1 MKSVVNVVNELKQH
15 SIDVGSD
22 NGKIESIVNCTNGDK
37 VIGKLIANAFETV
50 GVDGVITVEES
61 KGIETSMEIVEG
73 MQFDRGYLSPHFIT
87 NVDKMSVELENPL
100 VLLYDGKLSSVNDLL
115 PLLESISQQS
125 RSLLLIADDIDGELL
140 GTLVVN
146 KMRGLINVCA

>member
-1 MKSVVNVVNELKQH
+1 
-15 SIDVGSD
+15 
-22 NGKIESIVNCTNGDK
+22 
-37 VIGKLIANAFETV
+37 
-50 GVDGVITVEES
+50 
-61 KGIETSMEIVEG
+61 
-73 MQFDRGYLSPHFIT
+73 
-87 NVDKMSVELENPL
+87 MSVELENPL

-146 KMRGLINVCA
+146 KMRGLINV